1 VVPSRDACC
10 ARQDF
15 TRTGLHALGPQPDGT
30 VASNVTLTQK
40 ASEEPSLRRSVTP
53 WGSFSWGYSDVGAD
67 IFVGLGLVLGAA
79 AGASNV
85 AFLFAGLVYVCIG
98 LAYTEL
104 AAAYPVAGGGQYF
117 VFRGLGDIFGFI
129 AGWAVL
135 LDFTIDIVLFAWSC
149 IDYLSKLVPILSFT
163 AHPWVHF
170 LVVFG
175 VIAGLAILNI
185 IGVRE
190 SSAFNELVS
199 GLDVVSETS
208 ILFFGFLFAFQPQ
221 LLIHTMQMSWPSP
234 FNLMNGVSL
243 AIISFVG
250 LESISQAAQETQR
263 PASVIPRTSISLIL
277 TILIFALA
285 YSNLALG
292 MQPWHAIPPDAHG
305 HAQALWHYL
314 GSEDN
319 NGAAVAV
326 LASYVPYF
334 GALAALYVPVLGAIL
349 LLISSNSGVFG
360 SSRIAYAMSG
370 TQLLPSIFQRVH
382 PKFRTPVVSIASFC
396 GVAIVELIFASL
408 PSLSPAVRSAYTRLF
423 RGEDG
428 ITFLG
433 DLYAFGAA
441 ASYSFVFI
449 ALIALRLFD
458 SQSPRRFKMPFNVPF
473 TFRGN
478 RVEFPVVAVIGFF
491 GIVSILVFTM
501 ITHEIGRVAG
511 PLWIIFGICGY
522 LLYRKRKGLPVFH
535 SQKRDWRR
543 AQINILQEAGELEMM
558 DDYLINVR
566 QMDERKAAGL
576 AK

>member
-1 VVPSRDACC
+1 
-10 ARQDF
+10 
-15 TRTGLHALGPQPDGT
+15 
-30 VASNVTLTQK
+30 VAAAAGASAK
-40 ASEEPSLRRSVTP
+40 AAEEPSLRRSVTP

-85 AFLFAGLVYVCIG
+85 AFLFAGIVYVCIG

-175 VIAGLAILNI
+175 VIAGLAVLNI

-221 LLIHTMQMSWPSP
+221 LLIHTMQMSWPTP

-277 TILIFALA
+277 TILIFALS

-292 MQPWHAIPPDAHG
+292 MAPWHAIPLDPHG
-305 HAQALWHYL
+305 HEQPLWRYL
-314 GSEDN
+314 GNEDN

-334 GALAALYVPVLGAIL
+334 GAVAALYVPVLGAIL

-370 TQLLPSIFQRVH
+370 TRLLPSAFQRVH
-382 PKFRTPVVSIASFC
+382 PKYRTPAVSILMFC
-396 GVAIVELIFASL
+396 GFAIVELIFAAL
-408 PSLSPAVRSAYTRLF
+408 PSLSPHVRHLYVRLF

-449 ALIALRLFD
+449 ALIALRLND
-458 SQSPRRFKMPFNVPF
+458 SQSPRRFKMPFNIPF
-473 TFRGN
+473 TYKGN
-478 RVEFPVVAVIGFF
+478 RVEFPVVAVIGFL
-491 GIVSILVFTM
+491 GIVSILAFTM

-511 PLWIIFGICGY
+511 PLWILFGIAGY
-522 LLYRKRKGLPVFH
+522 LVYRRHKGLPMFG
-535 SQKRDWRR
+535 SQRHDWRK
-543 AQINILQEAGELEMM
+543 AQINILQQAGELEMM
-558 DDYLINVR
+558 DEYMANVKR
-566 QMDERKAAGL
+566 MDDRRAAAEG
-576 AK
+576 AR

>member
-1 VVPSRDACC
+1 MA
-10 ARQDF
+10 A
-15 TRTGLHALGPQPDGT
+15 
-30 VASNVTLTQK
+30 NVTLAHK
-40 ASEEPSLRRSVTP
+40 APEEPSLRRSVTP

-85 AFLFAGLVYVCIG
+85 AFLFAGIVYVCIG

-175 VIAGLAILNI
+175 VIAGLAGLNI
-185 IGVRE
+185 LGVRE

-208 ILFFGFLFAFQPQ
+208 ILFFGFLFAFQPA

-314 GSEDN
+314 GTEDN

-334 GALAALYVPVLGAIL
+334 GSLAALYVPVLGAIL

-408 PSLSPAVRSAYTRLF
+408 PSLSPPVKHAYARLF

-458 SQSPRRFKMPFNVPF
+458 SQSPRRFKMPFNIPF

-491 GIVSILVFTM
+491 GILSILVFTM

-511 PLWIIFGICGY
+511 PLWILCGLGGY
-522 LLYRKRKGLPVFH
+522 LIYRKSKGLPVFR
-535 SQKRDWRR
+535 SQRRDWRK

-558 DDYLINVR
+558 DDYLANVKS
-566 QMDERKAAGL
+566 MDERKAAGL

>member
-1 VVPSRDACC
+1 VAAS
-10 ARQDF
+10 
-15 TRTGLHALGPQPDGT
+15 ALGQR
-30 VASNVTLTQK
+30 VV
-40 ASEEPSLRRSVTP
+40 EEPSLRRSVTP
-53 WGSFSWGYSDVGAD
+53 WGSFAWGYSDVGAD

-85 AFLFAGLVYVCIG
+85 AFLFAGIVYVCIG

-149 IDYLSKLVPILSFT
+149 IDYLSKLIPVLSFVT
-163 AHPWVHF
+163 HPWVHF
-170 LVVFG
+170 CVVLT
-175 VIAGLAILNI
+175 VIGGLAALNI

-190 SSAFNELVS
+190 SSAFNEVVS

-208 ILFFGFLFAFQPQ
+208 ILFFGFLFAFDPE
-221 LLIHTMQMSWPSP
+221 LLVHTMQIAWPST
-234 FNLMNGVSL
+234 FGLMNGVSL

-263 PASVIPRTSISLIL
+263 PASVIPRSSIGLIL

-292 MQPWHAIPPDAHG
+292 MHPWHALPKDALG
-305 HAQALWHYL
+305 HSQPLWQYL
-314 GSEDN
+314 GNQDN

-334 GALAALYVPVLGAIL
+334 GALAAFYVPVLGAIL

-370 TQLLPSIFQRVH
+370 AQLLPSLFQRVH
-382 PKFRTPVVSIASFC
+382 PRFRTPVVSIGAFC
-396 GVAIVELIFASL
+396 GVGVVELVFASL
-408 PSLSPAVRSAYTRLF
+408 PSLSPAVKSVYAHFF
-423 RGEDG
+423 RGENG

-449 ALIALRLFD
+449 ALIALRLND
-458 SQSPRRFKMPFNVPF
+458 SQSPRKFKMPFNVPF
-473 TFRGN
+473 TYRGN
-478 RVEFPVVAVIGFF
+478 RVEFPIVAVIGFL
-491 GIVSILVFTM
+491 GIASILAFTM
-501 ITHEIGRVAG
+501 ITHAIGRIAG
-511 PLWIIFGICGY
+511 PTWIVCGIVGY
-522 LLYRKRKGLPVFH
+522 MFYRRYKQLPVLR
-535 SQKRDWRR
+535 SQPHDWRK
-543 AQINILQEAGELEMM
+543 AQTNILRAAGELELM
-558 DDYLINVR
+558 DEYLTNVTR
-566 QMDERKAAGL
+566 MDERAA
-576 AK
+576 ARRPAS

>member
-1 VVPSRDACC
+1 MAASAT
-10 ARQDF
+10 
-15 TRTGLHALGPQPDGT
+15 TRP
-30 VASNVTLTQK
+30 TQ
-40 ASEEPSLRRSVTP
+40 EPSLRRSVTP

-170 LVVFG
+170 LVVLTII
-175 VIAGLAILNI
+175 VGLAVLNI

-199 GLDVVSETS
+199 GLDVVSETL

-221 LLIHTMQMSWPSP
+221 LLVHTMEFSWPSP
-234 FNLMNGVSL
+234 FGLMNGVSL

-277 TILIFALA
+277 TILIFALS

-292 MQPWHAIPPDAHG
+292 MAPWHAIPLDAHG
-305 HAQALWHYL
+305 HVQPLWHYL
-314 GSEDN
+314 GNEDN

-326 LASYVPYF
+326 LASLVPYF
-334 GALAALYVPVLGAIL
+334 GHLAALYVPVLGAIL

-370 TQLLPSIFQRVH
+370 TRLLPSAFQKVH
-382 PKFRTPVVSIASFC
+382 PKFRTPVVSIATFC
-396 GVAIVELIFASL
+396 GFAVIELIFAAL
-408 PSLSPAVRSAYTRLF
+408 PSLFSSLRGIYAHLF

-428 ITFLG
+428 ISFLG

-449 ALIALRLFD
+449 ALIALRLND
-458 SQSPRRFKMPFNVPF
+458 SQSPRRFKMPINIPF
-473 TFRGN
+473 TYKGN
-478 RVEFPVVAVIGFF
+478 RVEFPVVAVIGFI
-491 GIVSILVFTM
+491 GILSILVFTM

-511 PLWIIFGICGY
+511 PAWIILGIIGY
-522 LLYRKRKGLPVFH
+522 LAYRRRKGLPVFGSRKH
-535 SQKRDWRR
+535 DWRR
-543 AQINILQEAGELEMM
+543 AQINILQEAGELELM
-558 DDYLINVR
+558 DEYIANVKR
-566 QMDERKAAGL
+566 MDERAAVL
-576 AK
+576 AGSKR

>member
-1 VVPSRDACC
+1 MAVSATAPAGPS
-10 ARQDF
+10 
-15 TRTGLHALGPQPDGT
+15 
-30 VASNVTLTQK
+30 
-40 ASEEPSLRRSVTP
+40 EPSLRRSVTP

-85 AFLFAGLVYVCIG
+85 AFLCAGIVYVCVG

-117 VFRGLGDIFGFI
+117 VMRGLGDIFGFV

-149 IDYLSKLVPILSFT
+149 IDYLSKLVPVLAYT
-163 AHPWVHF
+163 AHPWTHF
-170 LVVFG
+170 AVVLA
-175 VIAGLAILNI
+175 VIVGLATLNI

-190 SSAFNELVS
+190 SSAFNEIVS
-199 GLDVVSETS
+199 GLDIASETA
-208 ILFFGFLFAFQPQ
+208 ILFFGFLFAFRPEI
-221 LLIHTMQMSWPSP
+221 LVHTMNTSWPTP

-277 TILIFALA
+277 TILIFALS

-292 MQPWHAIPPDAHG
+292 MQPWHPIPLDAHG
-305 HAQALWHYL
+305 HAQPLWQYL
-314 GSEDN
+314 GNEDN
-319 NGAAVAV
+319 NGAAVQV
-326 LASYVPYF
+326 LASLVPYY
-334 GALAALYVPVLGAIL
+334 GALAAFYVPVLGAIL

-370 TQLLPSIFQRVH
+370 ARLLPSLFRQVH
-382 PKFRTPVVSIASFC
+382 PKFRTPVVSIAIFC
-396 GVAIVELIFASL
+396 GLATLELIFAAL
-408 PSLSPAVRSAYTRLF
+408 PSLSPGVKSIYAQLF

-441 ASYSFVFI
+441 ASYSLVFV
-449 ALIALRLFD
+449 ALIALRFNDPL
-458 SQSPRRFKMPFNVPF
+458 SPRKFKMPLNIPL
-473 TFRGN
+473 TYRGS
-478 RVEFPVVAVIGFF
+478 RVEFPVVAVIGFA
-491 GIVSILVFTM
+491 GIMSILVFTM
-501 ITHEIGRVAG
+501 LTHAIGRVAG
-511 PLWIIFGICGY
+511 PSWIVLGTLGY
-522 LLYRKRKGLPVFH
+522 LAYRRYKKYPLFGSRPH
-535 SQKRDWRR
+535 DWRK
-543 AQINILQEAGELEMM
+543 AQAQILQEAGELELM
-558 DDYLINVR
+558 DQYLANVKALEER
-566 QMDERKAAGL
+566 QAKAKL
-576 AK
+576 T

>member
-1 VVPSRDACC
+1 MAASVSPKARTDA
-10 ARQDF
+10 
-15 TRTGLHALGPQPDGT
+15 
-30 VASNVTLTQK
+30 
-40 ASEEPSLRRSVTP
+40 PSLRRSVTP

-149 IDYLSKLVPILSFT
+149 IDYLSKLIPILSFV

-170 LVVFG
+170 CVVFG
-175 VIAGLAILNI
+175 VIGALALLNV

-199 GLDVVSETS
+199 GLDVVSETL
-208 ILFFGFLFAFQPQ
+208 ILFFGFLFAFSPE
-221 LLIHTMQMSWPSP
+221 LLIHTMQTAWPTP

-250 LESISQAAQETQR
+250 LESIAQAAQETQR

-277 TILIFALA
+277 TILIFALS
-285 YSNLALG
+285 YSNLSLG
-292 MQPWHAIPPDAHG
+292 MHPWHPLPLDKDG
-305 HAQALWHYL
+305 HVQALWHYL
-314 GSEDN
+314 GNEEN

-326 LASYVPYF
+326 LASYVPYW
-334 GALAALYVPVLGAIL
+334 GALAAAYVPILGAIL

-370 TQLLPSIFQRVH
+370 TQLLPSVFRQVH
-382 PKFRTPVVSIASFC
+382 PRFRTPVVSILSFC
-396 GVAIVELIFASL
+396 SVAAIELIFAAL
-408 PSLSPAVRSAYTRLF
+408 PSLSPNLKSLYTELF

-441 ASYSFVFI
+441 TSYSFVFL
-449 ALIALRLFD
+449 AVIALRFND
-458 SQSPRRFKMPFNVPF
+458 PASPRKFKMPLNIPL
-473 TFRGN
+473 TYKGN
-478 RVEFPVVAVIGFF
+478 RVEFPLVAVIGFL
-491 GIVSILVFTM
+491 GIVSILTFTM
-501 ITHEIGRVAG
+501 ITHLIGRIAG
-511 PLWIIFGICGY
+511 PSWIILGLVGY
-522 LLYRKRKGLPVFH
+522 LVYRRSRGLPVFR
-535 SQKRDWRR
+535 SQPHDWRK
-543 AQINILQEAGELEMM
+543 AQVNILQDAGELELM
-558 DDYLINVR
+558 DQYLDNIKR
-566 QMDERKAAGL
+566 MDERKAERPAG
-576 AK
+576 

>member
-1 VVPSRDACC
+1 MRGH
-10 ARQDF
+10 R
-15 TRTGLHALGPQPDGT
+15 
-30 VASNVTLTQK
+30 
-40 ASEEPSLRRSVTP
+40 
-53 WGSFSWGYSDVGAD
+53 
-67 IFVGLGLVLGAA
+67 LGATAEDRA
-79 AGASNV
+79 AAHLRTLGFVILKRNLRGPGGEIDIV
-85 AFLFAGLVYVCIG
+85 AREGETVVFVACLVAGRGYVCIG

-175 VIAGLAILNI
+175 VISGLALLNI

-221 LLIHTMQMSWPSP
+221 LLIHTMQTAWPTP

-305 HAQALWHYL
+305 HSQALWHYL

-382 PKFRTPVVSIASFC
+382 PRFRTPVVSIASFC
-396 GVAIVELIFASL
+396 SLALVELIFASL
-408 PSLSPAVRSAYTRLF
+408 PSLSPPIKHIYARLF

-449 ALIALRLFD
+449 ALIALRLYD
-458 SQSPRRFKMPFNVPF
+458 PQSPRRFKMPFNVPF

-478 RVEFPVVAVIGFF
+478 RVEFPIVAVIGFF

-511 PLWIIFGICGY
+511 PLWILFGIGGY
-522 LLYRKRKGLPVFH
+522 LIYRKRKGLPVFR
-535 SQKRDWRR
+535 SQRHDWRK

-558 DDYLINVR
+558 DEYLASVR
-566 QMDERKAAGL
+566 AMDERRAAEL
-576 AK
+576 AP

>member
-1 VVPSRDACC
+1 MSAVPA
-10 ARQDF
+10 
-15 TRTGLHALGPQPDGT
+15 
-30 VASNVTLTQK
+30 K
-40 ASEEPSLRRSVTP
+40 APEEPSLRRSVTP

-135 LDFTIDIVLFAWSC
+135 LDFTIDLVLCAWSG

-163 AHPWVHF
+163 AHPWTHF
-170 LVVFG
+170 LVVFSL
-175 VIAGLAILNI
+175 IAGLALLNI

-199 GLDVVSETS
+199 GMDVFSETA
-208 ILFFGFLFAFQPQ
+208 ILFFGFLFAFQPH
-221 LLIHTMQMSWPSP
+221 LLIHTMSTSWPTP

-292 MQPWHAIPPDAHG
+292 MQPWHVIPPDAHG
-305 HAQALWHYL
+305 HAQALWQYL
-314 GSEDN
+314 GNEEN

-326 LASYVPYF
+326 LASNVPYY
-334 GALAALYVPVLGAIL
+334 GALASLYVPVLGAIL

-370 TQLLPSIFQRVH
+370 TQLLPSMFQKVH
-382 PKFRTPVVSIASFC
+382 PKYRTPAISIITFC
-396 GVAIVELIFASL
+396 GFAIVELIFAAL
-408 PSLSPAVRSAYTRLF
+408 PSLSPPVRAIYARLF

-441 ASYSFVFI
+441 ASYSFVFV
-449 ALIALRLFD
+449 ALVALRLND
-458 SQSPRRFKMPFNVPF
+458 SQSPRRFKMPFNIPF
-473 TFRGN
+473 TYKGN
-478 RVEFPVVAVIGFF
+478 RVEFPVIAVVGFM

-501 ITHEIGRVAG
+501 LTHEIGRIAG
-511 PLWIIFGICGY
+511 PSWIVLGLIGY
-522 LLYRKRKGLPVFH
+522 LVYRKRKGLPVFG
-535 SQKRDWRR
+535 SQSHDWRR
-543 AQINILQEAGELEMM
+543 AQVNILQAAGELEMM
-558 DDYLINVR
+558 DEYLANVKG
-566 QMDERKAAGL
+566 MDERRSLAAASGFGR
-576 AK
+576 APRA